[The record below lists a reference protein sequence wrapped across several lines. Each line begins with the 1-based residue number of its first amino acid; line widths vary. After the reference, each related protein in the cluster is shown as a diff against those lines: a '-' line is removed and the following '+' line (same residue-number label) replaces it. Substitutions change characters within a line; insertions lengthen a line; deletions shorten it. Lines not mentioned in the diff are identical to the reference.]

1 MDRHDRR
8 AGDLPWGWWLRVN
21 GSVIEDEQ
29 GRTWRSVRDAYWQG
43 ELRFPA
49 VHFAP
54 EQHELVT
61 RVLTAIH
68 ARWYAADERQYDL
81 FDGDMM
87 FWRFYQCWL
96 GSIGLLEMS
105 SGPWGPS
112 DPLDAPL
119 SAEGRSVMLMLQ
131 ATREPEWERLPM
143 GDVIEAVAAAR
154 RGAADEE
161 RDRALQSFEQSLG
174 LRRHVFARERVGRS
188 LLVTLTGMAV
198 EGRMPTRRVSWSQSF
213 TDARGRDDFFA
224 WLAVRIE
231 RWDDWGEIAHRRGAG
246 ALTRHL
252 LGLIVQGG
260 GLAC

>member
-81 FDGDMM
+81 
-87 FWRFYQCWL
+87 
-96 GSIGLLEMS
+96 
-105 SGPWGPS
+105 
-112 DPLDAPL
+112 
-119 SAEGRSVMLMLQ
+119 
-131 ATREPEWERLPM
+131 
-143 GDVIEAVAAAR
+143 
-154 RGAADEE
+154 
-161 RDRALQSFEQSLG
+161 
-174 LRRHVFARERVGRS
+174 
-188 LLVTLTGMAV
+188 
-198 EGRMPTRRVSWSQSF
+198 
-213 TDARGRDDFFA
+213 
-224 WLAVRIE
+224 
-231 RWDDWGEIAHRRGAG
+231 
-246 ALTRHL
+246 
-252 LGLIVQGG
+252 
-260 GLAC
+260 